1 MKTIVKVVNGLESKE
16 KMIISE
22 IKTLIDSKNLEPG
35 EKLPSER
42 LLAEK
47 IGVTRGSI
55 RNAIQKLESYGLLKS
70 MPQSGTFISNLGR
83 AALNGMIDQILNLPE
98 PDFKSLVET
107 RIFLEINSVR
117 FAAIRH
123 SAEDLERIEQALE
136 DYRTKTLSGNES
148 VEEDLLFHLA
158 IAQASH
164 NPSLNQLM
172 LSITPQ
178 IITDFEKYHVCKSDM
193 ALSAIKEHEVIVEA
207 IRTRNP
213 DQAELMI
220 KEHFS
225 VLYQYCYKTKKQIIK
240 EGNN

>member
-1 MKTIVKVVNGLESKE
+1 
-16 KMIISE
+16 MIISE
-22 IKTLIDSKNLEPG
+22 IKLLINKKNLEPG

-42 LLAEK
+42 LLAER

-55 RNAIQKLESYGLLKS
+55 RNAIQKLEYYGLLKS

-107 RIFLEINSVR
+107 RIFLEIKSVR
-117 FAAIRH
+117 FAAARH
-123 SAEDLERIEQALE
+123 TSVDLEHIEQALE
-136 DYRTKTLSGNES
+136 NYRSKTLAGEES

-193 ALSAIKEHEVIVEA
+193 ALNAIKEHEAIVDA
-207 IRTRNP
+207 IRTKHP
-213 DQAELMI
+213 DQAELMM

-225 VLYQYCYKTKKQIIK
+225 VLYQYCYKT
-240 EGNN
+240 

>member
-1 MKTIVKVVNGLESKE
+1 MKTNVKVVNGLESKE

-22 IKTLIDSKNLEPG
+22 IKTLINVKNLEPG

-42 LLAEK
+42 LLAER

-55 RNAIQKLESYGLLKS
+55 RNAIQKLEFYGLLKS

-83 AALNGMIDQILNLPE
+83 AALNGMIDQIINIPE

-107 RIFLEINSVR
+107 RIFLEIKSVR
-117 FAAIRH
+117 FAAQRH
-123 SAEDLERIEQALE
+123 TSKDLEHIEQALE
-136 DYRTKTLSGNES
+136 NYRSKTLACEES

-193 ALSAIKEHEVIVEA
+193 ALNAIKEHEAIVDA
-207 IRTRNP
+207 IRTKDP
-213 DQAELMI
+213 DQAELMM

-225 VLYQYCYKTKKQIIK
+225 VLYQYCYKT
-240 EGNN
+240 

>member
-1 MKTIVKVVNGLESKE
+1 MKTNVKVVNGLESKE

-22 IKTLIDSKNLEPG
+22 IKTLINTKNLEPG

-42 LLAEK
+42 LLAER

-107 RIFLEINSVR
+107 RIFLEIKSVR

-123 SAEDLERIEQALE
+123 TAEDLECIEQALE
-136 DYRTKTLSGNES
+136 DYRTKTLSGKES

-193 ALSAIKEHEVIVEA
+193 ALSAIKEHEAIVEA
-207 IRTRNP
+207 IRTKDP

-225 VLYQYCYKTKKQIIK
+225 VLYQYCYKT
-240 EGNN
+240 

>member
-1 MKTIVKVVNGLESKE
+1 MKTNVNVTNGLASKE
-16 KMIISE
+16 KLIISE
-22 IKTLIDSKNLEPG
+22 IKLLINKKNLEPG

-42 LLAEK
+42 LLAER

-55 RNAIQKLESYGLLKS
+55 RNAIQKLEYYGLLKS

-107 RIFLEINSVR
+107 RIFLEIKSVR
-117 FAAIRH
+117 FTAARH
-123 SAEDLERIEQALE
+123 TSEDLKHIEQALE
-136 DYRTKTLSGNES
+136 NYRSKTLAGEES

-193 ALSAIKEHEVIVEA
+193 ALNAIKEHEAIVDA
-207 IRTRNP
+207 IRTKDP
-213 DQAELMI
+213 DEAELMM

-225 VLYQYCYKTKKQIIK
+225 VLYQYCYKT
-240 EGNN
+240 

>member
-1 MKTIVKVVNGLESKE
+1 MKTNVKVVNGLESKE

-22 IKTLIDSKNLEPG
+22 FKTLINTKNLEPG

-42 LLAEK
+42 LLAER

-107 RIFLEINSVR
+107 RIFLEIKSVR
-117 FAAIRH
+117 FAATRH
-123 SAEDLERIEQALE
+123 TAEDLERIEQALE
-136 DYRTKTLSGNES
+136 DYRTKTLSGKES

-178 IITDFEKYHVCKSDM
+178 IITDFEKYHVCKSDL
-193 ALSAIKEHEVIVEA
+193 ALSAIKEHEAIVEA
-207 IRTRNP
+207 IRTKDP

-225 VLYQYCYKTKKQIIK
+225 VLYQYCYKT
-240 EGNN
+240 

>member
-1 MKTIVKVVNGLESKE
+1 MKTNVKVINGLESKE

-22 IKTLIDSKNLEPG
+22 IKTLINTKNLEPG

-42 LLAEK
+42 LLAER

-107 RIFLEINSVR
+107 RIFLEIKSVR

-123 SAEDLERIEQALE
+123 TAEDLERIEQALE
-136 DYRTKTLSGNES
+136 DYRTKTLSGKES

-178 IITDFEKYHVCKSDM
+178 IITDFEKYHVCKSDL
-193 ALSAIKEHEVIVEA
+193 ALSAIKEHEAIVEA
-207 IRTRNP
+207 IRTKEP

-225 VLYQYCYKTKKQIIK
+225 VLYQYCYKT
-240 EGNN
+240 

>member
-1 MKTIVKVVNGLESKE
+1 
-16 KMIISE
+16 MIISE
-22 IKTLIDSKNLEPG
+22 IKTLINTKNLEPG

-42 LLAEK
+42 LLAER

-107 RIFLEINSVR
+107 RIFLEIKSVR

-123 SAEDLERIEQALE
+123 TAEDLERIEQALE
-136 DYRTKTLSGNES
+136 DYRTKTLSGKES

-193 ALSAIKEHEVIVEA
+193 ALSAIKEHEAIVEA
-207 IRTRNP
+207 IRTKDP

-225 VLYQYCYKTKKQIIK
+225 VLYQYCYKT
-240 EGNN
+240 

>member
-1 MKTIVKVVNGLESKE
+1 MKTNVKVVNGLESKE

-22 IKTLIDSKNLEPG
+22 IKTLINVKNLEPG

-42 LLAEK
+42 LLAER

-55 RNAIQKLESYGLLKS
+55 RNAIQKLEFYGLLKS

-83 AALNGMIDQILNLPE
+83 AALNGMIDQIINIPE

-107 RIFLEINSVR
+107 RIFLEIKSVR
-117 FAAIRH
+117 FAAQRH
-123 SAEDLERIEQALE
+123 TSEDLEHIEQALE
-136 DYRTKTLSGNES
+136 NYRSKTLACEES

-193 ALSAIKEHEVIVEA
+193 AHNAIKEHEAIVDA
-207 IRTRNP
+207 IRTKDP
-213 DQAELMI
+213 DQAELMM

-225 VLYQYCYKTKKQIIK
+225 VLYQYCYKA
-240 EGNN
+240 

>member
-1 MKTIVKVVNGLESKE
+1 MKTNVKVVNGLESKE

-22 IKTLIDSKNLEPG
+22 IKTLINTKNLEPG

-42 LLAEK
+42 LLAER

-107 RIFLEINSVR
+107 RIFLEIKSVR

-123 SAEDLERIEQALE
+123 TAEDLERIEQALE
-136 DYRTKTLSGNES
+136 DYRTKTLSGKES

-178 IITDFEKYHVCKSDM
+178 IITDFEKYHVCKSDL
-193 ALSAIKEHEVIVEA
+193 ALSAIKEHEAIVEA
-207 IRTRNP
+207 IRTKEP

-225 VLYQYCYKTKKQIIK
+225 VLYQYCYKT
-240 EGNN
+240 

>member
-1 MKTIVKVVNGLESKE
+1 MKTNVNVTNGLASKE
-16 KMIISE
+16 KLIISE
-22 IKTLIDSKNLEPG
+22 IKLLINKKNLEPG

-42 LLAEK
+42 LLAER

-55 RNAIQKLESYGLLKS
+55 RNAIQKLEYYGLLKS

-107 RIFLEINSVR
+107 RIFLEIKSVR
-117 FAAIRH
+117 FAAARH
-123 SAEDLERIEQALE
+123 TSVDLEHIEQALE
-136 DYRTKTLSGNES
+136 NYRSKTLAGEES

-193 ALSAIKEHEVIVEA
+193 ALNAIKEHEAIVDA
-207 IRTRNP
+207 IRTKDP
-213 DQAELMI
+213 DQAELMM

-225 VLYQYCYKTKKQIIK
+225 VLYQYCYKT
-240 EGNN
+240 

>member
-1 MKTIVKVVNGLESKE
+1 MKTNVNVTNGLASKE
-16 KMIISE
+16 KLIISE
-22 IKTLIDSKNLEPG
+22 IKLLINKKNLEPG

-42 LLAEK
+42 LLAER

-55 RNAIQKLESYGLLKS
+55 RNAIQKLEYYGLLKS

-107 RIFLEINSVR
+107 RIFLEIKSVR
-117 FAAIRH
+117 FAAARH
-123 SAEDLERIEQALE
+123 TSEDLKHIEQALE
-136 DYRTKTLSGNES
+136 NYRSKTLAGEES

-193 ALSAIKEHEVIVEA
+193 ALNAIKEHEAIVDA
-207 IRTRNP
+207 IRTKDP

-225 VLYQYCYKTKKQIIK
+225 VLYQYCYKT
-240 EGNN
+240 

>member
-1 MKTIVKVVNGLESKE
+1 MKTNVKVINGLESKE

-22 IKTLIDSKNLEPG
+22 IKTLINTKNLEPG

-42 LLAEK
+42 LLAER

-107 RIFLEINSVR
+107 RIFLEIKSVR
-117 FAAIRH
+117 FAAKRH
-123 SAEDLERIEQALE
+123 TAEDLERIEQALE
-136 DYRTKTLSGNES
+136 DYRTKTLSGKES

-178 IITDFEKYHVCKSDM
+178 IITDFEKYHVCKSDL
-193 ALSAIKEHEVIVEA
+193 ALSAIKEHEAIVEA
-207 IRTRNP
+207 IRTKEP

-225 VLYQYCYKTKKQIIK
+225 VLYQYCYKT
-240 EGNN
+240 

>member
-1 MKTIVKVVNGLESKE
+1 MKTNVKVVNGLESKE

-22 IKTLIDSKNLEPG
+22 IKTLINTKNLEPG

-42 LLAEK
+42 LLAERM
-47 IGVTRGSI
+47 GVTRGSI

-107 RIFLEINSVR
+107 RIFLEIKSVR

-123 SAEDLERIEQALE
+123 TAEDLECIEQALE
-136 DYRTKTLSGNES
+136 DYRTKTLSGKES

-193 ALSAIKEHEVIVEA
+193 ALSAIKEHEAIVEA
-207 IRTRNP
+207 IRTKDP

-225 VLYQYCYKTKKQIIK
+225 VLYQYCYKT
-240 EGNN
+240 

>member
-1 MKTIVKVVNGLESKE
+1 MKTNVNVTNGLASKE
-16 KMIISE
+16 KLIISE
-22 IKTLIDSKNLEPG
+22 IKLLINKKNLEPG

-42 LLAEK
+42 LLAERF
-47 IGVTRGSI
+47 GVTRGSI
-55 RNAIQKLESYGLLKS
+55 RNAIQKLEYYGLLKS

-107 RIFLEINSVR
+107 RIFLEIKSVR
-117 FAAIRH
+117 FAAARH
-123 SAEDLERIEQALE
+123 TSEDLKHIEQALE
-136 DYRTKTLSGNES
+136 NYRSKTLAGEES

-193 ALSAIKEHEVIVEA
+193 ALNAIKEHEAIVDA
-207 IRTRNP
+207 IRTKDP
-213 DQAELMI
+213 DQAELMM

-225 VLYQYCYKTKKQIIK
+225 VLYQYCYKT
-240 EGNN
+240 

>member
-1 MKTIVKVVNGLESKE
+1 MKTNVKVVNGLESKE

-22 IKTLIDSKNLEPG
+22 IKTHINTKNLEPG

-42 LLAEK
+42 LLAER

-107 RIFLEINSVR
+107 RIFLEIKSVR

-123 SAEDLERIEQALE
+123 TAEDLERIEQALE
-136 DYRTKTLSGNES
+136 DYRTKTLSGKES

-193 ALSAIKEHEVIVEA
+193 ALSAIKEHEAIVEA
-207 IRTRNP
+207 IRTKDP

-225 VLYQYCYKTKKQIIK
+225 VLYQYCYKT
-240 EGNN
+240 